1 MISISKE
8 DLSDEEF
15 EAVVSSH
22 GFQKMLLYQRLA
34 DGIEILQTHDQLYES
49 MVRAITE
56 QHSEIDS
63 VDSIEEVL
71 SLLEHEVETYTEP
84 LTANSDDDPELLEP
98 VSSFD
103 DATDCSGTKQDGD
116 PEEIVCEYLED
127 RLEECDE
134 VELKANEIASEIG
147 LQSTHVGGIL
157 GRWRNAEDPPFA
169 ITASESA
176 SSGNVWI
183 IKQTA

>member
-1 MISISKE
+1 M
-8 DLSDEEF
+8 
-15 EAVVSSH
+15 
-22 GFQKMLLYQRLA
+22 
-34 DGIEILQTHDQLYES
+34 
-49 MVRAITE
+49 
-56 QHSEIDS
+56 
-63 VDSIEEVL
+63 
-71 SLLEHEVETYTEP
+71 LEHEVETYTEP
-84 LTANSDDDPELLEP
+84 LTANSDDGPELPEQ
-98 VSSFD
+98 VSSLD
-103 DATDCSGTKQDGD
+103 GATDFGGTKEDGG
-116 PEEIVCEYLED
+116 PEKIVREYLED

-134 VELKANEIASEIG
+134 VEVKANEIASEIG